1 MSALCW
7 RHRQGLRAEA
17 SQFGIQAKVPAGRL
31 CSGGIFLF
39 TRDDAYMEP
48 ASQHT
53 QRWLFKWPQR
63 TEVAIPR
70 DNVVFEAGFF
80 IGSKGK
86 RRVLVVREDGA
97 KMPADLGGD
106 VYAAL
111 ADRHNIDPIKGL
123 IKRFILDL

>member
-1 MSALCW
+1 MRIW
-7 RHRQGLRAEA
+7 NQLRNTP
-17 SQFGIQAKVPAGRL
+17 S
-31 CSGGIFLF
+31 
-39 TRDDAYMEP
+39 
-48 ASQHT
+48 
-53 QRWLFKWPQR
+53 
-63 TEVAIPR
+63 
-70 DNVVFEAGFF
+70 AGFSSGLNARKSRSRETMWF
-80 IGSKGK
+80 LRRDFSLAQRAK